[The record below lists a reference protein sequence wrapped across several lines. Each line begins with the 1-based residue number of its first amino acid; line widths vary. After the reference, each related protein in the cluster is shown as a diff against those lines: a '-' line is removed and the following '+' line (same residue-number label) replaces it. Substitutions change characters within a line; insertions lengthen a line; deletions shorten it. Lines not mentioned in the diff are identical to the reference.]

1 MALFIMPMLSPFKSA
16 IVKENNILDS
26 LFIILMIFITVVYFV
41 VNILD
46 IQYTRTAQYFQ
57 FVLGL
62 IVFTCFVPYIAAF
75 LIIASI
81 MSISTIQTFI
91 PIVLILLVLF
101 LHALWF
107 SVGIYQN
114 HGNEVN

>member
-1 MALFIMPMLSPFKSA
+1 MALFIMPMLSPFKGA
-16 IVKENNILDS
+16 IVKENNIPDS
-26 LFIILMIFITVVYFV
+26 LFIILMIFITIVYFV

-46 IQYTRTAQYFQ
+46 IQYTRAAQYFQ

-62 IVFTCFVPYIAAF
+62 IVFTCSVPYIAAF

-81 MSISTIQTFI
+81 MNINAIQIFI
-91 PIVLILLVLF
+91 PIVMVLF

-107 SVGIYQN
+107 SAAVYQN